1 MFAIFFIVILYLI
14 IYVLFI
20 ECNTMY
26 YCTSCIIV
34 LGYSMKVINVF
45 ICIII
50 SMKLGKIFIYGE
62 IRCNMKNILSTK
74 F

>member
-1 MFAIFFIVILYLI
+1 
-14 IYVLFI
+14 
-20 ECNTMY
+20 
-26 YCTSCIIV
+26 
-34 LGYSMKVINVF
+34 MKVISVF

-62 IRCNMKNILSTK
+62 IRCNMKNILSTI